1 MEAIAISCKGSV
13 SELSGAVRS
22 VVAADIRFFR
32 VEGAVMPEYLLYVNQ
47 QWVAD
52 HSEEWLGKRGP
63 LAVGLQRP
71 R

>member
-32 VEGAVMPEYLLYVNQ
+32 VEGAVMPEYSSTSTSSG
-47 QWVAD
+47 WVTTRRSGSASVD
-52 HSEEWLGKRGP
+52 HWRW
-63 LAVGLQRP
+63 Q
-71 R
+71 